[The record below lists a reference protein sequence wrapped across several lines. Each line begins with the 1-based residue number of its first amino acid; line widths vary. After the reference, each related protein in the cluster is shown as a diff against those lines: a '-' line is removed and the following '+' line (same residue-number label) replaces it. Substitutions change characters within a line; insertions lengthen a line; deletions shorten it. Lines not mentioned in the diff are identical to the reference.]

1 MTIAVYVL
9 AFTTGGLA
17 GEVVYLCGR
26 VRQLKQ
32 QLSDL
37 HYNDD
42 GCRP

>member
-1 MTIAVYVL
+1 MTIAVYLL
-9 AFTTGGLA
+9 AFATGGLA

-37 HYNDD
+37 HYDD
-42 GCRP
+42 GGRRP